1 MNSADSVAP
10 GAIDRQ
16 ATAGVATPV
25 SAEGPRC
32 FECGADLMRDE
43 RYREVG
49 VCGSCGTRMAIP
61 ASQWIELLFDRDSFD
76 EEFAGLTTPDPL
88 HFSDSR
94 PYPERIEE
102 AREKSGGD
110 EAVVIGTARVGG
122 IEVVVAVSDFRF
134 IGGSMGYVYGERVAT
149 AMDLARRAQRPF
161 VALTCS
167 GGARMQEGMIALI
180 QMSKTAAAA
189 ERLHEAGVPMITILG
204 DPTTGG
210 VYASYG
216 SQGDVIIAEDEAL
229 IGFAGP
235 RVRAVK
241 EADEKRDT
249 LHSEDLL
256 ELGLVDL
263 VLPRAAIRDDLV
275 RILTLLRK
283 PVAPD
288 TELLAPAVEVR
299 NLERGWTVVERA
311 RHTDRPRAMYYI
323 ERLAGDFIPLRG
335 DRAGFDDPAVIGGLA
350 RIGDTNCVVIAQARG
365 DRELDG
371 DRHDGRMTPDGYRK
385 ARRLMQLAERWQ
397 LPLVTFIDTPGA
409 HDAIADEA
417 AGLAGSISDCL
428 ATMSSLTTPSVS
440 VVIGEGGSG
449 GALALT
455 MTDRILMQQ
464 NAMYAITSPE
474 GAAAILFRDRERAP
488 EVAEALSVSA
498 ADLLEL
504 DVIHEVVPEP
514 VGGAHV
520 DREGAARML
529 EPALRRALAE
539 VMRGRG
545 SSRREQR
552 DDRLRDLGRNQRPG
566 HKLLRNIG
574 DVLGDAIGGAAG
586 VLGSRLRRG
595 RGHGNDATEAPESDA
610 AAAIEGESAG

>member
-1 MNSADSVAP
+1 MSSADSVAP
-10 GAIDRQ
+10 GATDRT
-16 ATAGVATPV
+16 ATVKVATPV
-25 SAEGPRC
+25 STEGPRC
-32 FECGADLMRDE
+32 FECGTDLAQDK

-49 VCGSCGTRMAIP
+49 FCGSCGARMAIP
-61 ASQWIELLFDRDSFD
+61 ASHWIELLFDSDSFD
-76 EEFAGLTTPDPL
+76 QEFRGLTTPDPL

-149 AMDLARRAQRPF
+149 AIDLARRARVPF
-161 VALTCS
+161 IALTCS

-189 ERLHEAGVPMITILG
+189 QRLHDAGIPMITILG

-216 SQGDVIIAEDEAL
+216 SQGDVIIAEEEAL

-241 EADEKRDT
+241 YDDEKRDT
-249 LHSEDLL
+249 LHAEDLL
-256 ELGLVDL
+256 ELGLVDM
-263 VLPRAAIRDDLV
+263 VLPRAAIREDLV
-275 RILTLLRK
+275 RILALLRE
-283 PVAPD
+283 PVAPV
-288 TELLAPAVEVR
+288 TELLTPAVEVR
-299 NLERGWTVVERA
+299 NVERGWTVVERA
-311 RHTDRPRAMYYI
+311 RHAERPRAMYYI
-323 ERLAGDFIPLRG
+323 ERLTGDFIPLRG
-335 DRAGFDDPAVIGGLA
+335 DRAGFDDPAVIAGLA

-365 DRELDG
+365 DRKLDG

-385 ARRLMQLAERWQ
+385 ARRMMQLAERWQ
-397 LPLVTFIDTPGA
+397 LPLVTFVDTPGA
-409 HDAIADEA
+409 HDAISDEA

-428 ATMSSLTTPSVS
+428 ATLSSLTTPSVS
-440 VVIGEGGSG
+440 VIIGEGGSG

-488 EVAEALSVSA
+488 EVADALGVGA
-498 ADLLEL
+498 AEL
-504 DVIHEVVPEP
+504 HELGVIHEIVPEP

-520 DREGAARML
+520 DREGATRML

-545 SSRREQR
+545 SNRRNHREE
-552 DDRLRDLGRNQRPG
+552 RLRDLGREQRPG

-595 RGHGNDATEAPESDA
+595 RGADNATETPE
-610 AAAIEGESAG
+610 ESADTVEAESAS

>member
-1 MNSADSVAP
+1 MSSADSVAP
-10 GAIDRQ
+10 GATNRQ
-16 ATAGVATPV
+16 AATGAAAPTPT
-25 SAEGPRC
+25 EGPRC
-32 FECGADLMRDE
+32 FECGADLAHDKQ
-43 RYREVG
+43 YGQIG
-49 VCGSCGTRMAIP
+49 VCGSCGARMAIP
-61 ASQWIELLFDRDSFD
+61 ASQWIELLFDSDSFD
-76 EEFAGLTTPDPL
+76 EEFAGLITPDPL

-110 EAVVIGTARVGG
+110 EAVVTGTACIGG
-122 IEVVVAVSDFRF
+122 IDVVVAVSDFRF

-149 AMDLARRAQRPF
+149 AMDLALRAGRPF

-189 ERLHEAGVPMITILG
+189 QRLHEAGIPMITILG

-241 EADEKRDT
+241 DDDEKRDT

-263 VLPRAAIRDDLV
+263 VMPRAAIRDDLIRV
-275 RILTLLRK
+275 LALLRK
-283 PVAPD
+283 PVAPNP
-288 TELLAPAVEVR
+288 ELLAPPVEVR

-311 RHTDRPRAMYYI
+311 RHADRPRAMYYI
-323 ERLAGDFIPLRG
+323 ERLTGDFIPLRG

-365 DRELDG
+365 DRQLDG

-397 LPLVTFIDTPGA
+397 LPLVTFVDTPGA

-428 ATMSSLTTPSVS
+428 ATMSSLTTPTVS

-474 GAAAILFRDRERAP
+474 GAASILFRDRERAP
-488 EVAEALSVSA
+488 EVAEALGVSA

-504 DVIHEVVPEP
+504 DIIHEVVPEP

-539 VMRGRG
+539 VMAGRG
-545 SSRREQR
+545 SNRRQHREE
-552 DDRLRDLGRNQRPG
+552 RLHELGREQRPG

-574 DVLGDAIGGAAG
+574 DVLGDALGGAAG

-595 RGHGNDATEAPESDA
+595 KSDGGRTTETPESDA
-610 AAAIEGESAG
+610 AAVIDSESAG